1 MARVYATE
9 TDLIAYTGQAAPDGA
24 AALLRQASQFLDA
37 NVFRVCWYRV
47 GADGLPSHA
56 EVAEAFS
63 DAVCAQ
69 VQWWGKVG
77 DSVGADGVGWVTMT
91 AGSVT
96 LSRAGSLGRSGV
108 DITPEASPARQIAPQ
123 VWDALDLINH
133 HHFRMGG
140 VTNR

>member
-1 MARVYATE
+1 MARVYATA
-9 TDLIAYTGQAAPDGA
+9 DQLAAYTGQDNPDDVTV
-24 AALLRQASQFLDA
+24 LLRQASQFLDA

-47 GADGLPSHA
+47 GEDGLPSST

-108 DITPEASPARQIAPQ
+108 DITPAASPARQIAPQ

-140 VTNR
+140 VTSR